1 VKWVCLHCTF
11 ALNVMSLPIS
21 EFSSYHCNITRRLS
35 KIYVLWNRHLLKWTL
50 NQNNPVDTGC
60 STKHDS
66 SKTTWRSSLI
76 FDTCC
81 IFCQPNL
88 RNKILEYNYLK
99 QYYSR
104 YEKFRSDF
112 DNFDFIL
119 QGEIWTKLLLLPVV
133 FKAQKKA
140 DHIYEM
146 LELGEFSGYCFK
158 NHPR

>member
-99 QYYSR
+99 IILPLAFPKCGLPFFAFNITRDMKNFAQISTILILFYKVKSEQNSYYCR
-104 YEKFRSDF
+104 
-112 DNFDFIL
+112 
-119 QGEIWTKLLLLPVV
+119 
-133 FKAQKKA
+133 
-140 DHIYEM
+140 
-146 LELGEFSGYCFK
+146 
-158 NHPR
+158 